1 MPDTT
6 TNIPEH
12 LLRRDFELH
21 VICNSHL
28 DREWT
33 ENFQFTRMLTVRF
46 LDNLLNIMRQVP
58 EYQFLLDSQTLPLE
72 DYLTVRPEAEP
83 VLREYVRGKRL
94 WIGPW
99 YTAPDFSCVFGE
111 SIVRN
116 LLIGHRIARDFGH
129 VMKVGYTPFG
139 FGQPSQ
145 LPQIY
150 AGFGIDMIW
159 FYRGVSERE
168 VPGIC
173 FRWTGADG
181 TEAFC
186 SRANRYNFYFGVM
199 RPLLKGGGVRE
210 RDFDYASGQL
220 PIHVC
225 DEERTREHAVLADS
239 RTDAS
244 VERVRDLIVALLEDN
259 TKVFPGSVISFMNG
273 MDTSMPT
280 LLDHKVVQQAQ
291 AVLPENWRIFH
302 SNLPDFVKA
311 FRAEVEREHVEL
323 PTVHGERRDAGAPAP
338 DTTMLGD
345 ILLSRPA
352 QKRKNAVAEVR
363 LQRYAEPLAALA
375 WLQGQPYPQTLL
387 DLAWKELCKCHPHDT
402 IAGAGVDAL
411 QEDLMHRLDQ
421 VIRISEAL
429 TQFALGDLIRGIDL
443 GGLDDAEIPLVVFN
457 PSPWPRSEI
466 VQATIDLPHAFG
478 YEGFEI
484 VDGQS
489 GEPVEFAVTR
499 WRPNGERVIRDLYD
513 APTSFFCSHVD
524 VDLVAADVPALG
536 YRTLIVRKAPRRGYC
551 RSLLTGP
558 AGMENEHL
566 KVAVAADGTLTVTEK
581 LSGRSYAG
589 LNRFRDRGD
598 AGHAWTSAP
607 PTEDSVVLSTG
618 DQLRVSVVHDS
629 PLRATLKVE
638 QVLRVPAY
646 MTANDDY
653 SFTRRSAETV
663 ELPITSY
670 VSLTRMGRAVDVR
683 TVIDNRAKHHLL
695 QVLFPTGCDASVS
708 SSDTAFDVVS
718 RGIHRDEKH
727 SFSQTI
733 APSHPT
739 LRFVH
744 VADGKDG
751 LAVVHAGVRG
761 YQATEDAD
769 RAIALSLVRAFEVNM
784 CTVSYRWEHRPDQ
797 ELSQALGRHEI
808 SYAIVPHVTDWKGR
822 VVEEAERVN
831 VPLLIVQAGKHA
843 GKEPR
848 VRSFLTVKPGTIEL
862 SCIKKA
868 EQGDAMIIR
877 LFNPSDGAQDT
888 TLTLFCAVKGA
899 RLLTLEENPLDG
911 AGVTVSE
918 SSVSFRIGPKKI
930 ATVELAV

>member
-6 TNIPEH
+6 KNIPEH

-83 VLREYVRGKRL
+83 VLREYVRAQRL

-220 PIHVC
+220 PIHLC
-225 DEERTREHAVLADS
+225 DEERAREHAVLADS

-244 VERVRDLIVALLEDN
+244 VERVQDLIVALLEDN

-302 SNLPDFVKA
+302 SNLPDYVKA

-323 PTVHGERRDAGAPAP
+323 STVHGERRDAGAPEAHRRRIP
-338 DTTMLGD
+338 PCWVTSFSPGRPRSARTR
-345 ILLSRPA
+345 SR
-352 QKRKNAVAEVR
+352 
-363 LQRYAEPLAALA
+363 
-375 WLQGQPYPQTLL
+375 
-387 DLAWKELCKCHPHDT
+387 KCACSVT
-402 IAGAGVDAL
+402 
-411 QEDLMHRLDQ
+411 
-421 VIRISEAL
+421 
-429 TQFALGDLIRGIDL
+429 
-443 GGLDDAEIPLVVFN
+443 
-457 PSPWPRSEI
+457 PSPW
-466 VQATIDLPHAFG
+466 LPWLGCKGSPTRKRCWTWPGRNCA
-478 YEGFEI
+478 
-484 VDGQS
+484 S
-489 GEPVEFAVTR
+489 VTR
-499 WRPNGERVIRDLYD
+499 MTPS
-513 APTSFFCSHVD
+513 P
-524 VDLVAADVPALG
+524 
-536 YRTLIVRKAPRRGYC
+536 
-551 RSLLTGP
+551 GP
-558 AGMENEHL
+558 A
-566 KVAVAADGTLTVTEK
+566 
-581 LSGRSYAG
+581 
-589 LNRFRDRGD
+589 
-598 AGHAWTSAP
+598 WTP
-607 PTEDSVVLSTG
+607 C
-618 DQLRVSVVHDS
+618 
-629 PLRATLKVE
+629 K
-638 QVLRVPAY
+638 
-646 MTANDDY
+646 
-653 SFTRRSAETV
+653 
-663 ELPITSY
+663 
-670 VSLTRMGRAVDVR
+670 R
-683 TVIDNRAKHHLL
+683 T
-695 QVLFPTGCDASVS
+695 
-708 SSDTAFDVVS
+708 
-718 RGIHRDEKH
+718 
-727 SFSQTI
+727 
-733 APSHPT
+733 
-739 LRFVH
+739 
-744 VADGKDG
+744 
-751 LAVVHAGVRG
+751 
-761 YQATEDAD
+761 
-769 RAIALSLVRAFEVNM
+769 
-784 CTVSYRWEHRPDQ
+784 
-797 ELSQALGRHEI
+797 
-808 SYAIVPHVTDWKGR
+808 
-822 VVEEAERVN
+822 
-831 VPLLIVQAGKHA
+831 
-843 GKEPR
+843 
-848 VRSFLTVKPGTIEL
+848 
-862 SCIKKA
+862 
-868 EQGDAMIIR
+868 
-877 LFNPSDGAQDT
+877 
-888 TLTLFCAVKGA
+888 
-899 RLLTLEENPLDG
+899 
-911 AGVTVSE
+911 
-918 SSVSFRIGPKKI
+918 
-930 ATVELAV
+930 